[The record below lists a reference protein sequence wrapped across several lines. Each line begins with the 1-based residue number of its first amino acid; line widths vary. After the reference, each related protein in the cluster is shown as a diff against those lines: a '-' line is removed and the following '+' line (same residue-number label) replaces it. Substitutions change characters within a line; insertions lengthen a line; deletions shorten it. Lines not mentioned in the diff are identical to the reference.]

1 MSVKTFIFGQAV
13 DHQTSLSG
21 IPKEYV
27 CDTWAERPTSGL
39 IGGSRCFV
47 LEDGKIYRATNATTW
62 VEIGGSQG
70 GSAWGDITGTLS
82 AQSDLQVALD
92 AKGTSN
98 FSGAYGDL
106 SGIPSTFTPSAH
118 SHPATGISDST
129 VTGRSLITAAD
140 AAAARTAIGAGTSSF
155 DGAYPSLTSIPA
167 TFAPIIGAGGT
178 QACAGNDARLSD
190 ARTPLG
196 HNQDASTITTGTVAT
211 ARLGSGTA
219 NSSTFLRGDQ
229 TWAAPGGGSDPWTY
243 LRLTVDFTTTSS
255 TAVDITGLGF
265 TPIANTRY
273 EFVGR
278 LMVRTATATVGPRP
292 GVAWATGLTDGV
304 AFVQQTSSATANV
317 FANGNITAT
326 VLAPVGGVPT
336 TTGSWPALIEGMAV
350 AGAGPS
356 GNIRLVLA
364 SETNGTTVR
373 AVAGSFLKYRTV
385 P

>member
-82 AQSDLQVALD
+82 AQSDLQAALD

-190 ARTPLG
+190 ARTPVTHAAAHKSG
-196 HNQDASTITTGTVAT
+196 GGDAI
-211 ARLGSGTA
+211 RLDE
-219 NSSTFLRGDQ
+219 L
-229 TWAAPGGGSDPWTY
+229 AAPTNSVSFNAQQATNFRIENRTIDP
-243 LRLTVDFTTTSS
+243 
-255 TAVDITGLGF
+255 
-265 TPIANTRY
+265 
-273 EFVGR
+273 
-278 LMVRTATATVGPRP
+278 
-292 GVAWATGLTDGV
+292 
-304 AFVQQTSSATANV
+304 
-317 FANGNITAT
+317 
-326 VLAPVGGVPT
+326 GVPT
-336 TTGSWPALIEGMAV
+336 VGQIWL
-350 AGAGPS
+350 
-356 GNIRLVLA
+356 
-364 SETNGTTVR
+364 
-373 AVAGSFLKYRTV
+373 RTDL
-385 P
+385 